1 MCKGTY
7 KPFPCELFV
16 ETVVGIGSAAPNTAR
31 RINFLVDTGALDTTI
46 SAADATRLGV
56 SFDDWRHWGQPILN
70 GRPLIRAGDASGVG
84 GNLKVYKLVDIYITI
99 ISDSDIK
106 GGKERHTEHMD
117 IVYVAEPKYEH
128 ESLMGMDFL
137 KRFKLLVDP
146 SVELFSLSRIPG
158 LVPDYFVENL

>member
-16 ETVVGIGSAAPNTAR
+16 ETVVGIGSAAPNTTK

-46 SAADATRLGV
+46 SAADATRLGI
-56 SFDDWRHWGQPILN
+56 SFDDWRHWGQPVLN
-70 GRPLIRAGDASGVG
+70 DRPLTRVEDAYGIG
-84 GNLKVYKLVDIYITI
+84 GKLKVYKLENVYITI
-99 ISDSDIK
+99 ISDMK

-117 IVYVAEPKYEH
+117 IVYVADPKYEH
-128 ESLMGMDFL
+128 ESLMGMDLL

-146 SVELFSLSRIPG
+146 SIELVSLSRIPG
-158 LVPDYFVENL
+158 LAPDYFIENL